1 MDLNDLY
8 QRHQVSLINAKAA
21 ASSEARSAHLGLATL
36 YARRINVLRGRMQK
50 TTSPAFLL

>member
-21 ASSEARSAHLGLATL
+21 AGTEARAAHLGLAAL
-36 YARRINVLRGRMQK
+36 YARRINRLRQRMQK
-50 TTSPAFLL
+50 IPSPAFLL